1 MLHLVVTSLN
11 PPFIYNGSSI
21 QPSAEHWVM
30 LLRSP
35 WLIDQHWELM
45 RDAVSGS
52 PLPPALSL
60 SPKRKRKKYLV
71 GQERKGLGETR
82 LGIL

>member
-35 WLIDQHWELM
+35 WLVDQHWELM

-52 PLPPALSL
+52 PLPPALLHQDPHLTECPGDLGL
-60 SPKRKRKKYLV
+60 SV
-71 GQERKGLGETR
+71 SV
-82 LGIL
+82 